1 MEFLDILLW
10 ISLFV
15 LIAGAILPKKYGYKV
30 AAVGWLLFG
39 LRWGLSTPGFFFVEH
54 NILYTVL
61 CILSVPLTI
70 YAAFLMIRDQR
81 ESLMV
86 ITKSVALSSIFYFPF
101 AYFPWLGDWIIS
113 VTTSLTLTLVNA
125 MGNNA
130 VESIQLVM
138 ANGVQETHHIITLNG
153 MQVDIILACTA
164 IQSMAIFVGVVGCI
178 KAPMDRMIKA
188 FLVSVPVIYVLNLI
202 RDTFVVAAFGNQWF
216 QFFPDAISSWTG
228 EPASWTSFF
237 WAHDVF
243 AETGSLIALVIISYT
258 VISLLPETLVYLQDI
273 FKLVQL
279 DNIKKSLRGQKV
291 IEVTPLQPK
300 Q

>member
-30 AAVGWLLFG
+30 AAGGWLLFG

-54 NILYTVL
+54 NIMYTVL

-86 ITKSVALSSIFYFPF
+86 ITKSVAISSIFYFPF
-101 AYFPWLGDWIIS
+101 AYFPWLGDWIMG
-113 VTTSLTLTLVNA
+113 VTASITVTVLQAL
-125 MGNNA
+125 GENA
-130 VESIQLVM
+130 VI
-138 ANGVQETHHIITLNG
+138 NGNIITFKG
-153 MQVDIILACTA
+153 QAVEIILACTA

-178 KAPMDRMIKA
+178 KASADRTVKA
-188 FLVSVPVIYVLNLI
+188 FLVSVPVIYLLNVV
-202 RDTFVVAAFGNQWF
+202 RNVFVISAFGNQWF
-216 QFFPDAISSWTG
+216 QLFPDTIVSWTG
-228 EPASWTSFF
+228 EPATYSSFF
-237 WAHDVF
+237 WAHNVF
-243 AETGSLIALVIISYT
+243 AETGSLIALVVISYA
-258 VISLLPETLVYLQDI
+258 VITLLPETLVYLQDI
-273 FKLVQL
+273 FKLLQL
-279 DNIKKSLRGQKV
+279 ENIKKSLRGQKV
-291 IEVTPLQPK
+291 MEVTPLLPK